1 MDLLPSNL
9 PALAFGLIALPVGLL
24 ITKFILWPI
33 FNITLVPVLIYVI
46 NANLKIIGFILG
58 AFKKRSDDQS
68 ENKASTEVSRDFFDK
83 IFDSLEGIFIKFF
96 DLLSNRFFIIKTII
110 FLIIPFSIINYYLE
124 SLVLNVPYNS
134 YNSEL
139 IYNASG
145 AMIGAIIVSLF
156 AAAIAK
162 SMGIKFSRSVPI
174 SFFSFLSIGIVH
186 YFI

>member
-9 PALAFGLIALPVGLL
+9 PALAFGLIAVPVALL
-24 ITKFILWPI
+24 LTKFIIWPI
-33 FNITLVPVLIYVI
+33 LSITLVPVLIFVI
-46 NANLKIIGFILG
+46 NAILKIIGFILG
-58 AFKKRSDDQS
+58 AFKRSDNQS
-68 ENKASTEVSRDFFDK
+68 ENNASKEVSRDFFDK
-83 IFDSLEGIFIKFF
+83 IFDSLESIFIKFF
-96 DLLSNRFFIIKTII
+96 DLFSNRFFIIKTII

-145 AMIGAIIVSLF
+145 AMIGAIIVSIF

-162 SMGIKFSRSVPI
+162 LMGIKFSRSVPI

>member
-58 AFKKRSDDQS
+58 AFKKKSDNQS
-68 ENKASTEVSRDFFDK
+68 ENNASKEVSRDFFDK
-83 IFDSLEGIFIKFF
+83 IFDFLQNIFITFF

-145 AMIGAIIVSLF
+145 AMISAIIVSLF
-156 AAAIAK
+156 AAVIAK
-162 SMGIKFSRSVPI
+162 LMGIKFSRSVPI